1 MQKPTTAMKNKTTY
15 SLLVSSEEKVR
26 SIFEGAIYGLV
37 ILCIAFSGWQ
47 FASSSVALPRMPA
60 NNGENSAP
68 VEMVAKAP
76 VEQPV
81 VGASRS

>member
-1 MQKPTTAMKNKTTY
+1 MKNKTTY
-15 SLLVSSEEKVR
+15 SLLVSSEEKGR

-47 FASSSVALPRMPA
+47 FVSNSVALPGMPA
-60 NNGENSAP
+60 NNGDNSAP
-68 VEMVAKAP
+68 VEMVVKAP

-81 VGASRS
+81 VIASRN